1 MLLPEVS
8 TTPYTLHPTPILE
21 WSVWPAKEKPLLSLG
36 LTVLLIAIWV
46 AVGYI
51 YREAVWVLLAV
62 ILLLGAVAPFFVI
75 TRYRL
80 DGEGISMKRYVTTM
94 KKRWEELRS
103 YYPDKNGV
111 LVSPFAKPSRL
122 ENFRGVYLRFRGN
135 REKVLAV
142 LEQNI
147 GQRKKEP

>member
-1 MLLPEVS
+1 M
-8 TTPYTLHPTPILE
+8 TKLE

-36 LTVLLIAIWV
+36 LIVLLFAIWI

-51 YREAVWVLLAV
+51 YREAIWVVLAVVLLS
-62 ILLLGAVAPFFVI
+62 GAVAPYFVI

-80 DGEGISMKRYVTTM
+80 DEEGIATKRYLTPM

-103 YYPDKNGV
+103 FYPDKNGV

-122 ENFRGVYLRFRGN
+122 ENFRGMYLRFGGN
-135 REKVLAV
+135 REAV
-142 LEQNI
+142 LNVLEERI
-147 GQRKKEP
+147 GQREKER

>member
-1 MLLPEVS
+1 VTAEAAP
-8 TTPYTLHPTPILE
+8 PTPPLE
-21 WSVWPAKEKPLLSLG
+21 WSAWPAREKPLFALG
-36 LTVLLIAIWV
+36 LVLFLLAIWV
-46 AVGYI
+46 AVGYV

-80 DGEGISMKRYVTTM
+80 DEEGVSMKRFVTTM

-122 ENFRGVYLRFRGN
+122 ENFRGVYLRFGGN

>member
-1 MLLPEVS
+1 VTAEAAPPTLP
-8 TTPYTLHPTPILE
+8 LE
-21 WSVWPAKEKPLLSLG
+21 WSVWPAREKPLLSLG

-80 DGEGISMKRYVTTM
+80 DEEGVSMKRYVTTM
-94 KKRWEELRS
+94 KKRWEEMRS

-111 LVSPFAKPSRL
+111 LVSPFVKPSRL
-122 ENFRGVYLRFRGN
+122 ENFRGVYLRFGGN

-147 GQRKKEP
+147 GQRKKES

>member
-1 MLLPEVS
+1 LLSPEVS
-8 TTPYTLHPTPILE
+8 TTPDTRHPTPELE

-36 LTVLLIAIWV
+36 LIVLLFAIWI

-51 YREAVWVLLAV
+51 YREAIWVGLAVVLLS
-62 ILLLGAVAPFFVI
+62 GAVAPYFVI

-80 DGEGISMKRYVTTM
+80 DEEGIATKRYLTPM

-103 YYPDKNGV
+103 FYPDKNGV

-122 ENFRGVYLRFRGN
+122 ENFRGMYLRFGGN
-135 REKVLAV
+135 REAV
-142 LEQNI
+142 LNVLEERI
-147 GQRKKEP
+147 GQREKEQ

>member
-1 MLLPEVS
+1 MTAEAAPPTLP
-8 TTPYTLHPTPILE
+8 LE
-21 WSVWPAKEKPLLSLG
+21 WSAWPAKEKPLFTLG
-36 LTVLLIAIWV
+36 IVLFLLAIWI

-80 DGEGISMKRYVTTM
+80 DEEGVSMKRYVTTM

-122 ENFRGVYLRFRGN
+122 ENFRGVYLRFGGN
-135 REKVLAV
+135 REKVLAA

>member
-1 MLLPEVS
+1 VTAEAAPPTLP
-8 TTPYTLHPTPILE
+8 LE
-21 WSVWPAKEKPLLSLG
+21 WSAWPAREKPLLSLG

-80 DGEGISMKRYVTTM
+80 DEEGVSMKRYVTTM

-122 ENFRGVYLRFRGN
+122 ENFRGVYLRFGGN

>member
-1 MLLPEVS
+1 VTAEAAPPTLP
-8 TTPYTLHPTPILE
+8 LE
-21 WSVWPAKEKPLLSLG
+21 WSVWPAKERPLLSFG
-36 LTVLLIAIWV
+36 LIVFLFAIWV
-46 AVGYI
+46 AVGYF
-51 YREAVWVLLAV
+51 YREGVWVLLAIV
-62 ILLLGAVAPFFVI
+62 LLSGAVAPFFVI

-80 DGEGISMKRYVTTM
+80 DEKGVSIKRYVTTM
-94 KKRWEELRS
+94 KKRWEEMRS

-122 ENFRGVYLRFRGN
+122 ENFRGVYLRFGGN

>member
-1 MLLPEVS
+1 M
-8 TTPYTLHPTPILE
+8 ILE
-21 WSVWPAKEKPLLSLG
+21 ETSPPLSLEWKVWPAKERPLLSFG
-36 LTVLLIAIWV
+36 LIVFLFAVWV
-46 AVGYI
+46 AVGYF
-51 YREAVWVLLAV
+51 YREGVWVLLAIV
-62 ILLLGAVAPFFVI
+62 LLSGAVAPFFVI

-80 DGEGISMKRYVTTM
+80 DEEGVSIKRYVTTM
-94 KKRWEELRS
+94 KKGWGDLRS

-122 ENFRGVYLRFRGN
+122 ENFRGVYLRFGGN
-135 REKVLAV
+135 REKVLTV

>member
-1 MLLPEVS
+1 MTAEAAPPTLP
-8 TTPYTLHPTPILE
+8 LE
-21 WSVWPAKEKPLLSLG
+21 WSAWPAREKPLLSLG

-80 DGEGISMKRYVTTM
+80 DEEGVSMKRYVTTM

-122 ENFRGVYLRFRGN
+122 ENFR
-135 REKVLAV
+135 
-142 LEQNI
+142 
-147 GQRKKEP
+147 

>member
-1 MLLPEVS
+1 
-8 TTPYTLHPTPILE
+8 
-21 WSVWPAKEKPLLSLG
+21 
-36 LTVLLIAIWV
+36 LLIAIWV

>member
-1 MLLPEVS
+1 M
-8 TTPYTLHPTPILE
+8 LE
-21 WSVWPAKEKPLLSLG
+21 WSAWPAREKPLFTLG
-36 LTVLLIAIWV
+36 LVLFLLAIWV

-80 DGEGISMKRYVTTM
+80 DEEGVSMKRYVTTM

-111 LVSPFAKPSRL
+111 LVSPFDRPSRL
-122 ENFRGVYLRFRGN
+122 ENFRGVYLRFGGN

>member
-1 MLLPEVS
+1 VQPPEVF
-8 TTPYTLHPTPILE
+8 TTPETLPPTPLLE
-21 WSVWPAKEKPLLSLG
+21 WSAWPAREKPLFTLG
-36 LTVLLIAIWV
+36 LVLFLLAIWV

-80 DGEGISMKRYVTTM
+80 DEEGVSMKRYVTTM

-111 LVSPFAKPSRL
+111 LVSPFDRPSRL
-122 ENFRGVYLRFRGN
+122 ENFRGVYLRFGGN

>member
-1 MLLPEVS
+1 MKSPEVS
-8 TTPYTLHPTPILE
+8 TTPYTLHPTPSLE
-21 WSVWPAKEKPLLSLG
+21 WSAWPAREKPLFALG
-36 LTVLLIAIWV
+36 LVLFLLAIWF

-80 DGEGISMKRYVTTM
+80 DEEGVSIKRYVTTM
-94 KKRWEELRS
+94 KRRWGELRS

-122 ENFRGVYLRFRGN
+122 ENFRGVYLRFGGN

-142 LEQNI
+142 LAQNI

>member
-1 MLLPEVS
+1 MQPPDVS
-8 TTPYTLHPTPILE
+8 TTPDTLPPSPLLE

-80 DGEGISMKRYVTTM
+80 DEEGVSIKRYVTTM

-122 ENFRGVYLRFRGN
+122 ENFRGIYLRFGGN

-142 LEQNI
+142 LKQNI

>member
-1 MLLPEVS
+1 VTAEAAPPTLP
-8 TTPYTLHPTPILE
+8 LE
-21 WSVWPAKEKPLLSLG
+21 WSAWPAKEKPLFTLG
-36 LTVLLIAIWV
+36 IVLFLLAIWI

-80 DGEGISMKRYVTTM
+80 DEEGVSMKRYVTTM

-122 ENFRGVYLRFRGN
+122 ENFRGVYLRFGGN

>member
-1 MLLPEVS
+1 MQPPEVF
-8 TTPYTLHPTPILE
+8 TTPNTLNPTPLLE
-21 WSVWPAKEKPLLSLG
+21 WSAWPAREKPLFALG
-36 LTVLLIAIWV
+36 LVLFLLAIWV

-80 DGEGISMKRYVTTM
+80 DEEGVSMKRYVTTM

-103 YYPDKNGV
+103 YYPDNNGV

-122 ENFRGVYLRFRGN
+122 ENFRGVYLRFGGN

>member
-1 MLLPEVS
+1 V
-8 TTPYTLHPTPILE
+8 ILE
-21 WSVWPAKEKPLLSLG
+21 ENSPPLSLEWKVWPAKERPLLSFG
-36 LTVLLIAIWV
+36 LIVFLFAIWV
-46 AVGYI
+46 SVGYF
-51 YREAVWVLLAV
+51 YREGVWVLLAIV
-62 ILLLGAVAPFFVI
+62 LLSGAVAPFFVI

-80 DGEGISMKRYVTTM
+80 DEEGVSIKRYVTTM
-94 KKRWEELRS
+94 KKRWGELRS

-111 LVSPFAKPSRL
+111 LVSPFVKPSRL
-122 ENFRGVYLRFRGN
+122 ENFRGVYLRFGGN

>member
-1 MLLPEVS
+1 M
-8 TTPYTLHPTPILE
+8 ILE
-21 WSVWPAKEKPLLSLG
+21 ENSPPLSLEWKVWPAKERPLLSFG
-36 LTVLLIAIWV
+36 LIVFLFAIWV
-46 AVGYI
+46 AVGYF
-51 YREAVWVLLAV
+51 YREGVWVLLAFV
-62 ILLLGAVAPFFVI
+62 LLSGAVAPYFVI

-80 DGEGISMKRYVTTM
+80 DEEGVSIKRYVTTM

-122 ENFRGVYLRFRGN
+122 ENFRGVYLRFGGN

>member
-1 MLLPEVS
+1 MTAEAAPPTLP
-8 TTPYTLHPTPILE
+8 LE

-80 DGEGISMKRYVTTM
+80 DEEGVSMKRYVTTM

-122 ENFRGVYLRFRGN
+122 ENFRGVYLRFGGN
-135 REKVLAV
+135 REKVLAA

>member
-1 MLLPEVS
+1 VTAEAAPPTLP
-8 TTPYTLHPTPILE
+8 LE
-21 WSVWPAKEKPLLSLG
+21 WSAWPAKEKPLFTLG
-36 LTVLLIAIWV
+36 LVLFLLAIWV
-46 AVGYI
+46 GVGYI

-80 DGEGISMKRYVTTM
+80 DEEGVSLKRYVTTM

-111 LVSPFAKPSRL
+111 LVSPFDRPSRL
-122 ENFRGVYLRFRGN
+122 ENFRGIYLRFGGN

-142 LEQNI
+142 LKQNI

>member
-1 MLLPEVS
+1 MTAEAAPPTLP
-8 TTPYTLHPTPILE
+8 LE
-21 WSVWPAKEKPLLSLG
+21 WSVWPAREKPLLSLG

-80 DGEGISMKRYVTTM
+80 DEEGVSMKRYVTTM
-94 KKRWEELRS
+94 KKRWEEMRS

-111 LVSPFAKPSRL
+111 LVSPFVKPSRL
-122 ENFRGVYLRFRGN
+122 ENFRGVYLRFGGN

-147 GQRKKEP
+147 GQRKKES

>member
-1 MLLPEVS
+1 MTAEAAPPTLP
-8 TTPYTLHPTPILE
+8 LE
-21 WSVWPAKEKPLLSLG
+21 WSAWPAKEKPLFTLG
-36 LTVLLIAIWV
+36 LVLFLLAIWV
-46 AVGYI
+46 GVGYI

-80 DGEGISMKRYVTTM
+80 DEEGVSLKRYVTTM

-111 LVSPFAKPSRL
+111 LVSPFDRPSRL
-122 ENFRGVYLRFRGN
+122 ENFRGIYLRFGGN

-142 LEQNI
+142 LKQNI

>member
-1 MLLPEVS
+1 MILEENSPPLS
-8 TTPYTLHPTPILE
+8 LE
-21 WSVWPAKEKPLLSLG
+21 WSVWPAKERPLLSFG
-36 LTVLLIAIWV
+36 LIVFLFAIWV
-46 AVGYI
+46 AVGYF
-51 YREAVWVLLAV
+51 YREGVWVLLAIV
-62 ILLLGAVAPFFVI
+62 LLSGAVAPYFVI

-80 DGEGISMKRYVTTM
+80 DEEGVSIKRYVTTM
-94 KKRWEELRS
+94 KKRWGELRS

-122 ENFRGVYLRFRGN
+122 ENFRGVYLRFGGN